1 MPKNKF
7 GGSKH
12 KKMAKKHINFVQ
24 RKTRYASSEQELY
37 VCCNQIFGGGNI
49 KVVSDKNIEYLCY
62 IRNKFKGRGK
72 RDNIVKVGSWL
83 LVGKR
88 EYETVKTGKLQKCDL
103 LEVYNEYDK
112 LNLEQNVLDIN
123 WGIFKN
129 VGIIQ
134 DESTNNTLFEFTND
148 IPDDTPEND
157 VSLNTISDEEIDVD
171 DI

>member
-7 GGSKH
+7 GGNKH

-24 RKTRYASSEQELY
+24 RKTRYSNSEQELY

-49 KVVSDKNIEYLCY
+49 KVVSNNNIEYLCY

-123 WGIFKN
+123 WSIFKN

-134 DESTNNTLFEFTND
+134 DENTNNTLFEFTDD
-148 IPDDTPEND
+148 IPDDTIEND